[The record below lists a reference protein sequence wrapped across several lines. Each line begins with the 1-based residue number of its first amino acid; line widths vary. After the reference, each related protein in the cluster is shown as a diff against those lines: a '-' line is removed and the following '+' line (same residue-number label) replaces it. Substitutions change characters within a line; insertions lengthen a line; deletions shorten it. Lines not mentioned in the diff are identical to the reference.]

1 MSGRHGRIE
10 GARLHFR
17 LPPDLK
23 RWLEDRAAGRVR
35 TMTSELVTIL
45 EKTRSD
51 EKAKRAVARQSLVP
65 QHASAKR
72 TDADIGSP
80 CMANQTSPAPA
91 LSHAEIDFGEAIQN
105 LSHEKLIAL
114 ADDQCSKLCLM
125 WENVL
130 ELLALNLDDRR
141 VYEIAEDMA
150 ETLNDNSVE
159 HEVFYGG
166 KARERLLS
174 LFPALRGEG
183 NAA

>member
-35 TMTSELVTIL
+35 TMASELVTIL

-51 EKAKRAVARQSLVP
+51 EKAKRALVP
-65 QHASAKR
+65 QQATAEQE
-72 TDADIGSP
+72 AEICSP
-80 CMANQTSPAPA
+80 NLGNQTSPA
-91 LSHAEIDFGEAIQN
+91 LSHAEIDFGEAIQH
-105 LSHEKLIAL
+105 LSRDKLIAL

-141 VYEIAEDMA
+141 VYEIAQDMA
-150 ETLNDNSVE
+150 ETLDDNSVE

-183 NAA
+183 GAV

>member
-10 GARLHFR
+10 GARVHFR

-35 TMTSELVTIL
+35 TMASELVTIL

-51 EKAKRAVARQSLVP
+51 ERAKRTAARKSLVL

-80 CMANQTSPAPA
+80 NLANQTSAP
-91 LSHAEIDFGEAIQN
+91 LSHAEIDFGEAIQH
-105 LSHEKLIAL
+105 LSREKLIAL

-141 VYEIAEDMA
+141 VYEIAQDMA

-159 HEVFYGG
+159 HEMFYGG

-174 LFPALRGEG
+174 LFPALREG
-183 NAA
+183 GAV